1 MEKETRL
8 KNLKEGKIG
17 NLEQV
22 SLIVDEL
29 KKEGKRI
36 AYVEGVFDL
45 CLLGHKELVDFAKEQ
60 GDVVVVGVASDEY
73 AATKGP
79 DRPVFTIDQRA
90 ELISAFG
97 KVDFVITL
105 ENPPSKPGSQEADEY
120 LNKITNRLRPDVI
133 VASTTTDTNPEA
145 KRIRAELCG
154 AKFVPQNDERPTAY
168 SSTKV
173 IQKALE
179 LLS

>member
-36 AYVEGVFDL
+36 AYVEGGFDL
-45 CLLGHKELVDFAKEQ
+45 CLLGHKEL
-60 GDVVVVGVASDEY
+60 VVGVASDEY